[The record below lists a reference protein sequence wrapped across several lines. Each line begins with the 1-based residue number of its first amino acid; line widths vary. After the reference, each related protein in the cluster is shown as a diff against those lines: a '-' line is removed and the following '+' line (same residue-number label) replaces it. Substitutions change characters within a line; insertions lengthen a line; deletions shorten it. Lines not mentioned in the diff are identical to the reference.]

1 MVCRIHLPIFAVWLT
16 FPNIQAA
23 YTLKGWLYVLL
34 AKGYKSALIVSMG
47 KILQPGY
54 KTLFENI
61 ALFSLPLNGIFLFLQ
76 LEVITLDL
84 NPENSF
90 VKKDKF
96 LFNRNNIVAFNKK
109 KYQRPGRVALG
120 AVFIKKTRSNR
131 NFPLRPIQ
139 TVIQT
144 F

>member
-54 KTLFENI
+54 KTLFENN

-84 NPENSF
+84 DPENSF
-90 VKKDKF
+90 VK
-96 LFNRNNIVAFNKK
+96 RG
-109 KYQRPGRVALG
+109 Q
-120 AVFIKKTRSNR
+120 VF
-131 NFPLRPIQ
+131 F
-139 TVIQT
+139 
-144 F
+144 